1 MTLLINLGNFGSN
14 NVMCAL
20 HVSGYRSGKTAYG
33 HQQPCRTVLPTR
45 IRTAGKDERADN
57 DGHGEGIYMQDEMIV
72 RVHF

>member
-57 DGHGEGIYMQDEMIV
+57 DGHGEGIYV
-72 RVHF
+72 